1 MRSHQM
7 NKRGKKGE
15 ENMSSQSIKLRMVS
29 LLALLFFATAAI
41 AAEKTSA
48 TDAAKGA
55 VKDPKATAQKAIP
68 QQVRKELVSAGATA
82 AAKKAF
88 DKASEELYP
97 KAKQEGNLIVYSV
110 WDVEHLKVITDAF
123 MKRYPG
129 IKATY
134 WQGRNPE
141 IVTRALTE
149 LQGGQS
155 SFDVVLSD
163 NAPPV
168 IRAAGGIQSYETVQ
182 KDVLYLHD
190 PTMPTVSLQIQA
202 LAYNSRKT
210 KPADLP
216 KSWEEVA
223 NPKYKGQIAL
233 DDPMRA
239 GPLSSMLSGL
249 KTQWNDDARFNNF
262 LKGLKALSVPVHK
275 STSAMFRLVI
285 SGEYN
290 ICMPA
295 LLHDVMEEMHKGTPI
310 NYVKSAPPVVFPRQA
325 GIYVKA
331 PNPNAGKLFAE
342 WLISEEGQKTIDSI
356 GRETS
361 RNDFKSKT
369 SIESA
374 FGKGTKPLPVTDKG
388 FLEDPKKWLDTY
400 VKPIWEG

>member
-1 MRSHQM
+1 
-7 NKRGKKGE
+7 
-15 ENMSSQSIKLRMVS
+15 MVRTS
-29 LLALLFFATAAI
+29 KIAVTLLAIFLIAGAAP
-41 AAEKTSA
+41 AAEKAA
-48 TDAAKGA
+48 TKDAAK
-55 VKDPKATAQKAIP
+55 DQKAATKAP
-68 QQVRKELVSAGATA
+68 SKEQVRKETSSASATA
-82 AAKKAF
+82 AALKAF
-88 DKASEELYP
+88 EKVSAELYP

-149 LQGGQS
+149 FQGGQAS
-155 SFDVVLSD
+155 WDVVLSD

-168 IRAAGGIQSYETVQ
+168 IRAAGAIMNYDTVQ
-182 KDVLYLHD
+182 RDVLYLHD
-190 PTMPTVSLQIQA
+190 PTMPTVSLQVQA
-202 LAYNSRKT
+202 LAYNTKKM

-216 KSWEEVA
+216 KSWEDVA
-223 NPKYKGQIAL
+223 NPKYKGIVAL

-249 KTQWNDDARFNNF
+249 KTEWKDDNRYNNF
-262 LKGLKALSVPVHK
+262 VKGLKALNVPVHQ

-285 SGEYN
+285 SGEYS

-295 LLHDVMEEMHKGTPI
+295 LLHDVFEEIHKGTPV
-310 NYVKSAPPVVFPRQA
+310 NYNKAVPPVVFPRQA

-331 PNPNAGKLFAE
+331 PDPNASKLFAE
-342 WLISEEGQKTIDSI
+342 WLISEEGQKAIDSV

-361 RNDFKSKT
+361 RNDFKSHT
-369 SIESA
+369 SIEAA
-374 FGKGTKPLPVTDKG
+374 FGKNTKPIPVTDRN
-388 FLEDPKKWLDTY
+388 FLEDPKKWLDTN
-400 VKPIWEG
+400 VKPIWG

>member
-1 MRSHQM
+1 MLS
-7 NKRGKKGE
+7 NSTKVIAVGLS
-15 ENMSSQSIKLRMVS
+15 MSFF
-29 LLALLFFATAAI
+29 LATIATAAEK
-41 AAEKTSA
+41 AAVKESIKE
-48 TDAAKGA
+48 A
-55 VKDPKATAQKAIP
+55 VKDPKAAAQKLIP
-68 QQVRKELVSAGATA
+68 KQVKKEGGSAGATA
-82 AAKKAF
+82 AAAKAF
-88 DKASEELYP
+88 EKASAELYP

-110 WDVEHLKVITDAF
+110 WDVEHLRVITEAF

-149 LQGGQS
+149 FQGGQA

-168 IRAAGGIQSYETVQ
+168 IRAAGAIMNYDTVQ
-182 KDVLYLHD
+182 RDVLVLHD

-202 LAYNSRKT
+202 LSYNTKKI

-223 NPKYKGQIAL
+223 NPKYKGMVAL

-249 KTQWNDDARFNNF
+249 KTQWQDDARYNKF
-262 LKGLKALSVPVHK
+262 LKGLKALNVPVHK

-285 SGEYN
+285 SGEYS

-295 LLHDVMEEMHKGTPI
+295 LLHDVMEEIHKGTPVG
-310 NYVKSAPPVVFPRQA
+310 YVKTIPPVLFPRQA

-331 PNPNAGKLFAE
+331 PNPNAAKLFAE
-342 WLISEEGQKTIDSI
+342 WLISEEGQKTIDSV
-356 GRETS
+356 GRES
-361 RNDFKSKT
+361 ARNDFKSKT
-369 SIESA
+369 SIDAA
-374 FGKGTKPLPVTDKG
+374 FGKGTKPLPVTDQL

>member
-1 MRSHQM
+1 
-7 NKRGKKGE
+7 
-15 ENMSSQSIKLRMVS
+15 MVRTS
-29 LLALLFFATAAI
+29 KIAVTLLAIFLIAGAAP
-41 AAEKTSA
+41 AAEKAA
-48 TDAAKGA
+48 TKDAAK
-55 VKDPKATAQKAIP
+55 DQKAATKAP
-68 QQVRKELVSAGATA
+68 SKEQVRKETSSASATA
-82 AAKKAF
+82 AALKAF
-88 DKASEELYP
+88 EKVSAELYP

-149 LQGGQS
+149 FQGGQAS
-155 SFDVVLSD
+155 WDVVLSD

-168 IRAAGGIQSYETVQ
+168 IRAAGAIMNYDTVQ
-182 KDVLYLHD
+182 RDVLYLHD
-190 PTMPTVSLQIQA
+190 PTMPTVSLQVQA
-202 LAYNSRKT
+202 LAYNTKKM

-216 KSWEEVA
+216 KSWEDVA
-223 NPKYKGQIAL
+223 NPKYKGIVAL

-249 KTQWNDDARFNNF
+249 KTEWKDDNRYNNF
-262 LKGLKALSVPVHK
+262 VKGLKALNVPVHQ

-285 SGEYN
+285 SGEYS

-295 LLHDVMEEMHKGTPI
+295 LLHDVFEEIHKGTPV
-310 NYVKSAPPVVFPRQA
+310 NYNKAVPPVVFPRQA

-331 PNPNAGKLFAE
+331 PDPNASKLFAE
-342 WLISEEGQKTIDSI
+342 WLISEEGQKAIDSV

-361 RNDFKSKT
+361 RNDFKSHT
-369 SIESA
+369 SIEAA
-374 FGKGTKPLPVTDKG
+374 FGKDTKPIPVTDRN
-388 FLEDPKKWLDTY
+388 FLEDPKKWLDTN
-400 VKPIWEG
+400 VKPIWG

>member
-1 MRSHQM
+1 
-7 NKRGKKGE
+7 
-15 ENMSSQSIKLRMVS
+15 MVRTS
-29 LLALLFFATAAI
+29 KIAVALLATILIAGAAP
-41 AAEKTSA
+41 AAEKAA
-48 TDAAKGA
+48 TKDAAK
-55 VKDPKATAQKAIP
+55 DQKAATKAP
-68 QQVRKELVSAGATA
+68 SKEQVRKETSSASATA
-82 AAKKAF
+82 AALKAF
-88 DKASEELYP
+88 EKVSAELYP

-149 LQGGQS
+149 FQGGQAS
-155 SFDVVLSD
+155 WDVVLSD

-168 IRAAGGIQSYETVQ
+168 IRAAGAIMNYDTVQ
-182 KDVLYLHD
+182 RDVLYLHD
-190 PTMPTVSLQIQA
+190 PTMPTVSLQVQA
-202 LAYNSRKT
+202 LAYNTKKM

-216 KSWEEVA
+216 KSWEDVA
-223 NPKYKGQIAL
+223 NPKYKGIVAL

-249 KTQWNDDARFNNF
+249 KTEWKDDNRYNNF
-262 LKGLKALSVPVHK
+262 VKGLKALNVPVHQ

-285 SGEYN
+285 SGEYS

-295 LLHDVMEEMHKGTPI
+295 LLHDVFEEIHKGTPV
-310 NYVKSAPPVVFPRQA
+310 NYNKAVAPVVFPRQA

-331 PNPNAGKLFAE
+331 PDPNASKLFAE
-342 WLISEEGQKTIDSI
+342 WLISEEGQKAIDSV

-361 RNDFKSKT
+361 RNDFKSHT
-369 SIESA
+369 SIEAA
-374 FGKGTKPLPVTDKG
+374 FGKNTKPIPVTDRN
-388 FLEDPKKWLDTY
+388 FLEDPKKWLDTN
-400 VKPIWEG
+400 VKPIWG

>member
-1 MRSHQM
+1 
-7 NKRGKKGE
+7 
-15 ENMSSQSIKLRMVS
+15 MVRTS
-29 LLALLFFATAAI
+29 KIAVALLATFLIAGAAP
-41 AAEKTSA
+41 AAEKAA
-48 TDAAKGA
+48 TKDAAK
-55 VKDPKATAQKAIP
+55 DQKAATKAP
-68 QQVRKELVSAGATA
+68 SKEQVRKETSSASATA
-82 AAKKAF
+82 AALKAF
-88 DKASEELYP
+88 EKVSAELYP

-149 LQGGQS
+149 FQGGQAS
-155 SFDVVLSD
+155 WDVVLSD

-168 IRAAGGIQSYETVQ
+168 IRAAGAIMNYDTVQ
-182 KDVLYLHD
+182 RDVLYLHD
-190 PTMPTVSLQIQA
+190 PTMPTVSLQVQA
-202 LAYNSRKT
+202 LAYNTKKM

-216 KSWEEVA
+216 KSWEDVA
-223 NPKYKGQIAL
+223 NPKYKGIVAL

-249 KTQWNDDARFNNF
+249 KTEWKDDNRYSNF
-262 LKGLKALSVPVHK
+262 VKGLKALNVPVHQ

-285 SGEYN
+285 SGEYS

-295 LLHDVMEEMHKGTPI
+295 LLHDVFEEIHKGTPV
-310 NYVKSAPPVVFPRQA
+310 NYNKSVPPVVFPRQA

-331 PNPNAGKLFAE
+331 PDPNASKLFAE
-342 WLISEEGQKTIDSI
+342 WLISEEGQKAIDSV

-361 RNDFKSKT
+361 RNDFKSHT
-369 SIESA
+369 SIEAA
-374 FGKGTKPLPVTDKG
+374 FGKNTKPIPVTDRN
-388 FLEDPKKWLDTY
+388 FLEDPKKWLDAN
-400 VKPIWEG
+400 VKPIWG

>member
-1 MRSHQM
+1 M
-7 NKRGKKGE
+7 KKTT
-15 ENMSSQSIKLRMVS
+15 
-29 LLALLFFATAAI
+29 LALGLAAVLAAGPALQ
-41 AAEKTSA
+41 AAEKE
-48 TDAAKGA
+48 AAKDS
-55 VKDPKATAQKAIP
+55 K
-68 QQVRKELVSAGATA
+68 A
-82 AAKKAF
+82 AAKKPAPQQVKKEAASASATATAKKAF
-88 DKASEELYP
+88 EKASAELYP
-97 KAKQEGNLIVYSV
+97 KAKQEGNLVLYSV
-110 WDVEHLKVITDAF
+110 WDVEHLRVITDAF

-141 IVTRALTE
+141 IVTRVLTE
-149 LQGGQS
+149 FQGGQS

-168 IRAAGGIQSYETVQ
+168 IRAAGGIMPYETVQ

-190 PTMPTVSLQIQA
+190 PTLPTVSLQIQA
-202 LAYNSRKT
+202 LAYNTRRMKA
-210 KPADLP
+210 ADLP
-216 KSWEEVA
+216 KSWEEVS
-223 NPKYKGQIAL
+223 NPKYKGMIAL

-249 KTQWNDDARFNNF
+249 KTQWNDDARFQRF
-262 LKGLKALSVPVHK
+262 LKGLKALNVPVHK

-295 LLHDVMEEMHKGTPI
+295 LLHDVMEETHKGTPI
-310 NYVKSAPPVVFPRQA
+310 GYVKTVPPVVFPRQA
-325 GIYVKA
+325 GIYAKS
-331 PNPNAGKLFAE
+331 PHPNAAKLFAE
-342 WLISEEGQKTIDSI
+342 WMISDEGQKTIDSI

-361 RNDFKSKT
+361 RTDFKSKT

-374 FGKGTKPLPVTDKG
+374 YGKGTKPLPVTDKS
-388 FLEDPKKWLDTY
+388 FLEDPKKWLDTH

>member
-1 MRSHQM
+1 MLTKSTLAIAL
-7 NKRGKKGE
+7 
-15 ENMSSQSIKLRMVS
+15 SASF
-29 LLALLFFATAAI
+29 LLGSVAL
-41 AAEKTSA
+41 AAEK
-48 TDAAKGA
+48 AAIKEAPKEA
-55 VKDPKATAQKAIP
+55 VKDPKAAAQKAMP
-68 QQVRKELVSAGATA
+68 GQVRKETGNANATA
-82 AAKKAF
+82 TAKKAF
-88 DKASEELYP
+88 EKVSQELYP
-97 KAKQEGNLIVYSV
+97 KAKQEGNMIVYSV
-110 WDVEHLKVITDAF
+110 WDVEHLRVITDAF

-141 IVTRALTE
+141 IVTRVLTE
-149 LQGGQS
+149 FQGGQA

-168 IRAAGGIQSYETVQ
+168 IRAAGGIMPYETVQ

-190 PTMPTVSLQIQA
+190 PTLPTVSLQIQA
-202 LAYNSRKT
+202 LAYNTRKL

-223 NPKYKGQIAL
+223 NPKYKGMIAL

-249 KTQWNDDARFNNF
+249 KTQWNDEGRFNNF
-262 LKGLKALSVPVHK
+262 LKGLKALNVPVHK

-295 LLHDVMEEMHKGTPI
+295 LLHDVMEETHKGTPI
-310 NYVKSAPPVVFPRQA
+310 SYVKTVPPVVFPRQA
-325 GIYVKA
+325 GIYAKS
-331 PNPNAGKLFAE
+331 PHPNAAKLFAE
-342 WLISEEGQKTIDSI
+342 WLISDEGQKTIDSI

-374 FGKGTKPLPVTDKG
+374 FGKGAKPLPVTDKA
-388 FLEDPKKWLDTY
+388 FLEDPKKWLDTF

>member
-1 MRSHQM
+1 
-7 NKRGKKGE
+7 
-15 ENMSSQSIKLRMVS
+15 MSSQSTKLRAVS
-29 LLALLFFATAAI
+29 LSAILLFTTVTM
-41 AAEKTSA
+41 AAEKASVK
-48 TDAAKGA
+48 DAVKEAI
-55 VKDPKATAQKAIP
+55 KDPKAAAQKVIP
-68 QQVRKELVSAGATA
+68 KQVKKEAGSAGATVA
-82 AAKKAF
+82 AAKAF
-88 DKASEELYP
+88 EKVSQDLYP

-110 WDVEHLKVITDAF
+110 WDVEHLKVVSDAF

-134 WQGRNPE
+134 WQARNPE
-141 IVTRALTE
+141 IVTRVLTE
-149 LQGGQS
+149 FQGGQS

-163 NAPPV
+163 NAPSV
-168 IRAAGGIQSYETVQ
+168 IRAAGAIMNYETVQ

-190 PTMPTVSLQIQA
+190 PTLPTVSLQIQA
-202 LAYNSRKT
+202 LAFNTKKM

-216 KSWEEVA
+216 KSWEDVA
-223 NPKYKGQIAL
+223 NPKFKGLVAL

-239 GPLSSMLSGL
+239 GPLSSMLAAL
-249 KTQWNDDARFNNF
+249 KTQWKDDGRFNNF
-262 LKGLKALSVPVHK
+262 LKGLKALGVPVHK

-285 SGEYN
+285 SGEYP

-295 LLHDVMEEMHKGTPI
+295 LLHDVIEEMHKGTPI
-310 NYVKSAPPVVFPRQA
+310 SYVKTNPPVLFPRQA
-325 GIYVKA
+325 GIYAKS
-331 PNPNAGKLFAE
+331 PNPNAAKLFAE
-342 WLISEEGQKTIDSI
+342 WLISEEGQKTIDSV

-374 FGKGTKPLPVTDKG
+374 FGKGMKPIPVTDQL

>member
-1 MRSHQM
+1 
-7 NKRGKKGE
+7 
-15 ENMSSQSIKLRMVS
+15 MVRTS
-29 LLALLFFATAAI
+29 KIAVALLATFLIAGAAL
-41 AAEKTSA
+41 AAEKAA
-48 TDAAKGA
+48 TKDAAK
-55 VKDPKATAQKAIP
+55 DQKAATKAP
-68 QQVRKELVSAGATA
+68 SKEQVRKETSSASATA
-82 AAKKAF
+82 AALKAF
-88 DKASEELYP
+88 EKVSAELYP

-149 LQGGQS
+149 FQGGQAS
-155 SFDVVLSD
+155 WDVVLSD

-168 IRAAGGIQSYETVQ
+168 IRAAGAIMNYDTVQ
-182 KDVLYLHD
+182 RDVLYLHD
-190 PTMPTVSLQIQA
+190 PTMPTVSLQVQA
-202 LAYNSRKT
+202 LAYNTKKM

-216 KSWEEVA
+216 KSWEDVA
-223 NPKYKGQIAL
+223 NPKYKGIVAL

-249 KTQWNDDARFNNF
+249 KTEWKDDNRYNNF
-262 LKGLKALSVPVHK
+262 VKGLKALNVPVHQ

-285 SGEYN
+285 SGEYS

-295 LLHDVMEEMHKGTPI
+295 LLHDVFEEIHKGTPV
-310 NYVKSAPPVVFPRQA
+310 NYNKAVPPVVFPRQA

-331 PNPNAGKLFAE
+331 PDPNASKLFAE
-342 WLISEEGQKTIDSI
+342 WLISEEGQKAIDSV

-361 RNDFKSKT
+361 RNDFKSHT
-369 SIESA
+369 SIEAA
-374 FGKGTKPLPVTDKG
+374 FGKNTKPIPVTDRN
-388 FLEDPKKWLDTY
+388 FLEDPKKWLDTN
-400 VKPIWEG
+400 VKPIWG